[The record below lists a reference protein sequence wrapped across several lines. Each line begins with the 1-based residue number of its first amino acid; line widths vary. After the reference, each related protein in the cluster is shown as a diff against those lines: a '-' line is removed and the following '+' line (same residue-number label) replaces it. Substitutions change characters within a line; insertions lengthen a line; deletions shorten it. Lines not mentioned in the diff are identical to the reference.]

1 LKTREYIAFTASA
14 MLMTA
19 VGIDIML
26 PALGDIRNHFHLGS
40 ESTEAAQIISFFFMG
55 QIGQL
60 LFGPLSDRYG
70 RLPVMRLGF
79 LIYILAGAAAAFS
92 ESLTVIFILRFLS
105 GMGASA
111 IFTTSIAGVRDRY
124 AGDQMA
130 SIMSLVFTLFLFTP
144 ILAPF
149 LGAFILHLSAWR
161 MVFFTPSLLAVFILL
176 WSFRLKESLRKTS
189 TDVAAY
195 NLLTSARQILQNTTF
210 IRYTLLTTILF
221 TVFSA
226 YIASSEFIIGVIY
239 RQPALFTWI
248 FAGTGVIMAIFT
260 FMNSKLSVRFGAF
273 RTLKALVISYF
284 LISMVFLVVTLVSG
298 GSPSLSI
305 FLGFAVLLT
314 AINVTIEPNS
324 SALALEQLGDNAG
337 MASAIYGTSFFFIGS
352 GIGTLISNQLK
363 TGVQNMVICYAVI
376 GIIALLIVLLKRKD

>member
-1 LKTREYIAFTASA
+1 MKTREYIAFTASA

-40 ESTEAAQIISFFFMG
+40 DSTEAAQIISFFFMG

-70 RLPVMRLGF
+70 RLPIMRLGF
-79 LIYILAGAAAAFS
+79 FIYIFAGAAAAFS
-92 ESLTVIFILRFLS
+92 ESLTVIFILRFFS

-111 IFTTSIAGVRDRY
+111 IFTTSIAGVCDRY

-149 LGAFILHLSAWR
+149 LGAFILHLSDWR

-176 WSFRLKESLRKTS
+176 WSFRLKESLKKS
-189 TDVAAY
+189 SADVAAY

-239 RQPALFTWI
+239 QQPALFTWI

-273 RTLKALVISYF
+273 KTLKGLVISYF
-284 LISMVFLVVTLVSG
+284 LISMVFLAVTLVSG
-298 GSPSLSI
+298 GVPGLPV

-352 GIGTLISNQLK
+352 GVGTLISNQLK
-363 TGVQNMVICYAVI
+363 TGVHNMVICYGVI
-376 GIIALLIVLLKRKD
+376 GIVAILIVLSKK